1 MNIHDFQHDGPDAGH
16 PDACILCEKRITK
29 ISTASMVEFNID
41 GEILPPDS
49 PESQYVGS
57 DSTTSMGD
65 HLIGP
70 SCKRRLIKAGAD
82 PKWFRPGYEVKFSGF
97 D

>member
-1 MNIHDFQHDGPDAGH
+1 MNIHDFQHDGPDHGH
-16 PDACILCEKRITK
+16 PDACILCEKRITNFD
-29 ISTASMVEFNID
+29 TASMVEFDMD
-41 GEILPPDS
+41 GEILGPDS
-49 PESQYVGS
+49 PESNGPE
-57 DSTTSMGD
+57 SMGE

-82 PKWFRPGYEVKFSGF
+82 PKWFRPGYEVTFSGF